1 MNRPRFEFKPALKL
15 AAIALILALGAG
27 VLLLLLAPPTAD
39 MRLLGQGVGQF
50 AGLSFVGGVLAS
62 FQEQTGNPKMALLMK
77 KGDGK
82 DKIRGY
88 VDSDFAGCRRTAR
101 STRLWRPPP
110 HLRKSE
116 KSFRR

>member
-15 AAIALILALGAG
+15 AVIALLLALGAG

-77 KGDGK
+77 VIWAILVVGILVYGLTHQGEPSA
-82 DKIRGY
+82 I
-88 VDSDFAGCRRTAR
+88 
-101 STRLWRPPP
+101 
-110 HLRKSE
+110 
-116 KSFRR
+116 